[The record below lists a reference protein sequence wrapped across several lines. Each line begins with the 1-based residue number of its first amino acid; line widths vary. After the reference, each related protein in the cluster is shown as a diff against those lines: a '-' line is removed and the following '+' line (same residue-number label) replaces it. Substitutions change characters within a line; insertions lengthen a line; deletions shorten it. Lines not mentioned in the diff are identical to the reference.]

1 MGNANEM
8 DKICNFLSGLD
19 CFRRKSIEPD
29 WGCWIH
35 MKIFSQSKVKRNI
48 ETSKKHPLESMN
60 LLDQIKKLFSNQV
73 KTISLCLAFVAINL
87 PWVISILIVLKNMSG
102 RKITPVWWKGS
113 FINHSSP
120 AGSVNS

>member
-1 MGNANEM
+1 
-8 DKICNFLSGLD
+8 
-19 CFRRKSIEPD
+19 
-29 WGCWIH
+29 
-35 MKIFSQSKVKRNI
+35 
-48 ETSKKHPLESMN
+48 MN

-87 PWVISILIVLKNMSG
+87 PWVISISIVLKNMSG